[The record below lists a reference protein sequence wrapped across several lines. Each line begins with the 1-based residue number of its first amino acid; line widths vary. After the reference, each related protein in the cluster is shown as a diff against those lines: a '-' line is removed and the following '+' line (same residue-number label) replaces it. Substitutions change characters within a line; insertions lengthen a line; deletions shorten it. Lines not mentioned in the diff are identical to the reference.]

1 MSELISPIA
10 KSIITSL
17 RDTPFALQGECKTY
31 ESKAGLTIAE
41 IISEVTEEW
50 QKPYLRVIL
59 NDEVLLADDYALT
72 IPSEGDVLNILV
84 VPHGGDGAILKSV
97 LMIAVVVAATYF
109 LGPAG
114 YGLTGAALAG
124 SVAAVSLVSSLAL
137 SALFPPP
144 SPATAS
150 GSTGVAADPVYG
162 FSAVSNASNP
172 YGVIPRVYGRRMVMP
187 QHAMNPY
194 VVSSG
199 SDQYLHQ
206 IFTAGYGPLAIEQI
220 MIGNTPLSNYK
231 DVEYYIHES
240 FEAGDELKICKNDI
254 WQDPYSIALLHNVE
268 HIVQTTDD
276 AQSAAIDIQ
285 FPQGLYQVNIQN
297 GNNLNAQSQI
307 SIQIRQSGGSTFS
320 PLSQFS
326 PVITGG
332 GAQLGSTVTSSSW
345 SLSGSTY
352 TENPNHPVVDSLPDS
367 SAKPNGSYLTTV
379 SYDDFGGAVYQDH
392 QNSYTTSGTSDVI
405 NLDTMSNKPFFVT
418 ANVTFPSAGKWD
430 IRVVRVSENNTASN
444 QYTKNYLSSIRSI
457 KNIPPIAP
465 DKPMAIIELKIKA
478 TDQLN
483 GSVQNLSCIVTSKLP
498 VWNGSSWTVQATRN
512 PAWAYLDVLRG
523 NAINIPVSDYRINL
537 SAFLSWANWCDE
549 SVASFAFTPSSS
561 PNTATTVGYVTSLYH
576 THLHREPDSGG
587 LAYWVNQIDSSV
599 LTREQVASAFVNS
612 EEGQD
617 DQRAKCDLEVTSQT
631 TVWEA
636 LKLIAGT
643 GYASPSSAGG
653 KYSIAIDRLQ
663 STPVQ
668 LFTPRNIQAF
678 SGLLSYHIQP
688 HALRVQYTPTD
699 STTATEVVVFDDG
712 YSADGAG
719 GTQVATIYETMPL
732 VGITRYNQAYVMGRR
747 SIAQGRLRIETFTLK
762 VDAENLLANRGD
774 FVRLA
779 HDVPKLGAGWGRVAN
794 ISGNV
799 LTLDESITNPGGS
812 LVARVRK
819 QDGAQVDLSVS
830 LVSGS
835 SLTVSST
842 SGINIGDVVAYGI
855 AQQITI
861 DCLVKSIKPDADFKA
876 QLELIPYAPGI
887 YTAETNPIPAYNPY
901 GGEWTGGGIGGGN
914 NNNNTTTPGIVSS
927 LLGSYVITYT
937 NTSPSIS
944 VTLSWGKP
952 AQGGTAVS
960 YKIYYLDYAPV
971 VSGATNTEYVTN
983 VYKTLLLRDPDSSG
997 LAYYVG
1003 LLNTGSAT
1011 RTDIY
1016 NAIHN
1021 SAEALSIGQLNG
1033 GWRLLGTTNNLN
1045 FIAFNDY
1052 QFLDSSGNT
1061 IDFNGKT
1068 LTFAVTGVG
1077 SDKSSIPPE
1086 NAAHAVVTPIVDKP
1100 SATATLTVTGGFFA
1114 NNLNWTYST
1123 NQFDIAAVEIWGA
1136 TVNNRASASLIAKV
1150 PTPSDSYSHTG
1161 LSPTVTWYYWI
1172 KAVNANGV
1180 YSDWYPL
1187 SATAGVSG
1195 RPSDDPSYLLDQ
1207 LFGEINTDQIAAE
1220 LNTRINLIDGPLAT
1234 PGTVNARI
1242 NTEAVTRAAADSSLA
1257 SQISTVTASTA
1268 TNAAAIVTEQTARA
1282 NADSAL
1288 STQITTVSSATA
1300 TNTTANATNAAA
1312 IQNEVT
1318 ARTSA
1323 DSALSSSINTVQARL
1338 DTGDYAAVKTSASA
1352 SASSITG
1359 LNAKYSVQVDA
1370 GGRVAG
1376 VQLNSSSTG
1385 SSSFTVLA
1393 DNFNVYK
1400 PSVTGSPVQVFGLGT
1415 VNGTTALGLN
1425 GQLIVDGSIVARN
1438 IAVGQVGTIAIGGN
1452 AVTVASSF
1460 TTPGDIEYI
1469 GLSWVTVAS
1478 GTITTS
1484 GTQPILAT
1492 LNAWVGG
1499 AYYNGSNNTND
1510 LNINAEI
1517 FIGGYSKSIVPN
1529 LTAVKGI
1536 LICSSGSVLFTG
1548 IPSGT
1553 YSFYVRYRA
1562 SDILTGSLGF
1572 LVRNPTITALETKR

>member
-10 KSIITSL
+10 KRIITSL

-41 IISEVTEEW
+41 IIGEVTEEW

-59 NDEVLLADDYALT
+59 NDEILLSDDYALT
-72 IPSEGDVLNILV
+72 IPGEGDILNILV
-84 VPHGGDGAILKSV
+84 VPHGGDAGGIFKMVAMIAIVITATVLLSPGVGAPLSAQLLAGAAVGAI
-97 LMIAVVVAATYF
+97 
-109 LGPAG
+109 
-114 YGLTGAALAG
+114 
-124 SVAAVSLVSSLAL
+124 SLVSSLAL
-137 SALFPPP
+137 NALFPPP
-144 SPATAS
+144 SPSSAS
-150 GSTGVAADPVYG
+150 GSSGVVSDPVYG
-162 FSAVSNASNP
+162 FSTVQNAANP
-172 YGVIPRVYGRRMVMP
+172 YGVIPRVYGRRMLMP

-285 FPQGLYQVNIQN
+285 FPQGVYQVNTST
-297 GNNLNAQSQI
+297 GANLANFAQVSV
-307 SIQIRQSGGSTFS
+307 QIRQSGTTTFYPITDFS
-320 PLSQFS
+320 PTIDG
-326 PVITGG
+326 P
-332 GAQLGSTVTSSSW
+332 GAYLEQTVTASSW
-345 SLSGSTY
+345 AASGSAY
-352 TENPNHPVVDSLPDS
+352 ADNPNHVVVDALPDS
-367 SAKPNGSYLTTV
+367 SSKPNQSYLTTV
-379 SYDDFGGAVYQDH
+379 TYDEFGAAIYQDH
-392 QNSYTTSGTSDVI
+392 QNTYTTTGSS
-405 NLDTMSNKPFFVT
+405 NLISVNTNTNKPFFVT

-430 IRVVRVSENNTASN
+430 IRLVRNVPDQTASN
-444 QYTKNYLSSIRSI
+444 LLSKSYLSSIRSI

-478 TDQLN
+478 SDQLN

-498 VWNGSSWTVQATRN
+498 VWNGSSWTVQSTRN

-523 NAINIPVSDYRINL
+523 NAIKIPVSDYRINL
-537 SAFLSWANWCDE
+537 GAFLSWANWCDE
-549 SVASFAFTPSSS
+549 PVASFAFTPSTS
-561 PNTATTVGYVTSLYH
+561 PDTATTAGYVTSLYY
-576 THLHREPDSGG
+576 TNLNREPDSAG
-587 LAYWVNQIDSSV
+587 LAYWINQIDSSI
-599 LTREQVASAFVNS
+599 LTRAQVASAFINS
-612 EEGQD
+612 AEGQD
-617 DQRAKCDLEVTSQT
+617 DQRAKCDVEITSQT
-631 TVWEA
+631 TVWDA

-643 GYASPSSAGG
+643 GYATPSSAGG
-653 KYSIAIDRLQ
+653 KYSIAIDRVQ

-668 LFTPRNIQAF
+668 LFTPRNIESF

-1052 QFLDSSGNT
+1052 QFLDSSGNP

-1068 LTFAVTGVG
+1068 LTFAVTGLG
-1077 SDKSSIPPE
+1077 SDGSSIPPE
-1086 NAAHAVVTPIVDKP
+1086 NAAHAVVTPIVTKP

-1114 NNLNWTYST
+1114 NNLHWTYST

-1150 PTPSDSYSHTG
+1150 PTPTDSYSHTG

-1195 RPSDDPSYLLDQ
+1195 RPSDDASYLLTQ
-1207 LFGEINTDQIAAE
+1207 LYGKINTDQIAAE
-1220 LNTRINLIDGPLAT
+1220 LNTRINLIDGPDTT
-1234 PGTVNARI
+1234 PGTVAANI
-1242 NTEAVTRAAADSSLA
+1242 KTEATTRAAADTSLA
-1257 SQISTVTASTA
+1257 SSISTVSAQSI
-1268 TNAAAIVTEQTARA
+1268 TNAAAIVTEQTART
-1282 NADSAL
+1282 NADTAISN
-1288 STQITTVSSATA
+1288 SIT
-1300 TNTTANATNAAA
+1300 
-1312 IQNEVT
+1312 
-1318 ARTSA
+1318 
-1323 DSALSSSINTVQARL
+1323 TVQARL

-1359 LNAKYSVQVDA
+1359 LNAKYSLQVDA

-1376 VQLNSSSTG
+1376 VQLNSSSSG

-1438 IAVGQVGTIAIGGN
+1438 ISVGAVGTIKIDGN
-1452 AVTVASSF
+1452 AVSIIQAASVFNYGSVY
-1460 TTPGDIEYI
+1460 TSIN
-1469 GLSWVTVAS
+1469 
-1478 GTITTS
+1478 IT
-1484 GTQPILAT
+1484 A
-1492 LNAWVGG
+1492 
-1499 AYYNGSNNTND
+1499 ND
-1510 LNINAEI
+1510 LPPGQSSVPI
-1517 FIGGYSKSIVPN
+1517 IV
-1529 LTAVKGI
+1529 
-1536 LICSSGSVLFTG
+1536 
-1548 IPSGT
+1548 
-1553 YSFYVRYRA
+1553 
-1562 SDILTGSLGF
+1562 TGSRDIGPTSYYFDMAVNPSSLSDPGN
-1572 LVRNPTITALETKR
+1572 LVAALPPTTAAGVQTFQAVHYASPGSYTFYLYDHYSPYSSLPEMRKQSISIQVGKR